1 VKAEIIAV
9 GTELLLGEITNTTT
23 PYVARELA
31 QLGADVYHQSVVG
44 DNQARLTQ
52 ALKLADSRS
61 DLVVLTGGLG
71 PTKDDLTKQTLA
83 QYLNEPLVIDQ
94 PAMTQIEAFYQQR
107 QRQMTAN
114 NRVQAMLPAHATPL
128 ANPAGMAVG
137 AFYQAPDHAYLLL
150 PGPPHELIAM
160 FQKSVRPVLQ
170 AYCHADHVLVSRVLR
185 FHGIGESQLVTTLA
199 DLIDQQTNPTIAPY
213 AKPHE
218 VTLRLTATA
227 TATATAEQLLA
238 ATTAQILD
246 LVGDYYYGEGE
257 TNSLAQVVVAQLKQ
271 QQLTIT
277 AAESLTA
284 GMFQSTLA
292 DVPGAST
299 IFNGGFVTY
308 SLAEKAHLLDI
319 PTADL
324 EAHGVVSAETAI
336 AMASHSKQILNAAI
350 GMGFTGV
357 AGPDELEGN
366 PAGTVYIGVAL
377 PNQAPFAKCYHFS
390 GNRESVREQAVL
402 MGLDLLYH
410 QLKPVEK

>member
-1 VKAEIIAV
+1 MKAEIIAV

-31 QLGADVYHQSVVG
+31 QLGVDVYHQSVVG
-44 DNQARLTQ
+44 DNQARLTEALQQ
-52 ALKLADSRS
+52 ATTRS
-61 DLVVLTGGLG
+61 DLIILTGGLG
-71 PTKDDLTKQTLA
+71 PTKDDLTKQTVA

-94 PAMTQIEAFYQQR
+94 PAMAQIEAFYQQR

-128 ANPAGMAVG
+128 ENPAGMAVG
-137 AFYQAPDHAYLLL
+137 AFYQTANQAYLLL

-160 FQKSVRPVLQ
+160 FKKAAQPVLQ
-170 AYCHADHVLVSRVLR
+170 AYCQAAHVLVSRVLR
-185 FHGIGESQLVTTLA
+185 FHGIGESQLVTTLSE
-199 DLIDQQTNPTIAPY
+199 LIAQQTNPTIAPY

-227 TATATAEQLLA
+227 TTTATAAQLLA
-238 ATTAQILD
+238 TTTAQILA

-257 TNSLAQVVVAQLKQ
+257 DNSLVQVVVAQLKQ
-271 QQLTIT
+271 RHLTIT

-292 DVPGAST
+292 DVSGAST
-299 IFNGGFVTY
+299 VFNGGFVTY
-308 SLAEKAHLLDI
+308 SLAEKAHLLNI

-336 AMASHSKQILNAAI
+336 AMASHSKHLLNADI

-357 AGPDELEGN
+357 AGPNELEGQ

-377 PNQAPFAKCYHFS
+377 PNQTPFAKCYHFS
-390 GNRESVREQAVL
+390 GDRASVREQAVL

-410 QLKPVEK
+410 QLKVSKK